1 MTKRDN
7 VLVALFKLT
16 RFEHS
21 IMLVVAVLAAEL
33 IAGGLPIAPILALS
47 LVSPIF
53 NSAGAFAINDYF
65 DVETDRMNG
74 MVGRP
79 LVSGSLGR
87 RTAFG
92 VAAFCCFAA
101 VVMSAFI
108 NAYAFV
114 IMLLFAALSYYYSA
128 RLKDLPLVG
137 NLYVALSYAIPFV
150 FGAVV
155 VSDSVSPVIWLVFF
169 VALLSGL
176 GREVHGAIRDREG
189 DAKTRGTKNI
199 VYHLGEKKSAYF
211 AFVLYAEAIA
221 ISEFLFVYKP
231 IGIYTPFAFN
241 AVYIVPITVANL
253 ALFYVAAKY
262 MTNPTKGF
270 HGLARNL
277 SLGAMALALITY
289 LAAALLPFVPV

>member
-7 VLVALFKLT
+7 ILVALFRLT

-33 IAGGLPIAPILALS
+33 IAGGIPATAVLVLS
-47 LVSPIF
+47 LVSPVF
-53 NSAGAFAINDYF
+53 NSAGAFAVNDYF
-65 DVETDRMNG
+65 DVETDRANRMFN
-74 MVGRP
+74 RP
-79 LVSGSLGR
+79 LVSGALNR
-87 RTAFG
+87 RTAFN
-92 VAAFCCFAA
+92 VA
-101 VVMSAFI
+101 VVCFLVAVVASAFI

-114 IMLLFAALSYYYSA
+114 ITALFAALSYCYSA

-137 NLYVALSYAIPFV
+137 NLYVAFSYAIPFV

-155 VSDSVSPVIWLVFF
+155 VSSSVSPVIWLIFF

-176 GREVHGAIRDREG
+176 GREIHGAMRDREG
-189 DAKTRGTKNI
+189 DTRMRGTKSV

-241 AVYIVPITVANL
+241 VVYIAPITIANL
-253 ALFYVAAKY
+253 IFFFVAAKY
-262 MTNPTKGF
+262 MTKQAQRF
-270 HGLARNL
+270 HKLARNL
-277 SLGAMALALITY
+277 SLGAMTLALITY
-289 LAAALLPFVPV
+289 LATVLLPFVPI